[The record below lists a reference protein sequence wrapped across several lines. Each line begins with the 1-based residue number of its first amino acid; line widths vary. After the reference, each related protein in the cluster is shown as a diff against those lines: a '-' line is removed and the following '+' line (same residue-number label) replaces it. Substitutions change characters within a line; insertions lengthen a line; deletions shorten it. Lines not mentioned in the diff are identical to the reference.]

1 MNVDFIFDFASPNS
15 YLVQQVLPR
24 IADRTGAQINYIPCL
39 LGGVFKATGNQPPWQ
54 AFANV
59 PSKVAY
65 EELEFK
71 RFIMKHRLVNFKMN
85 EHFPINT
92 ISLMRGA
99 VAAQLESEEAFNKYL
114 NTMFS
119 AMWEQGRDMNSP
131 DEVAA
136 VLAESGYSPQD
147 FINSIQDDAVKE
159 KLRSNTDAVIAR
171 GVFGIPTFFVGDEM
185 FFGKE
190 RLEQLEAEILR
201 QQS

>member
-1 MNVDFIFDFASPNS
+1 
-15 YLVQQVLPR
+15 
-24 IADRTGAQINYIPCL
+24 
-39 LGGVFKATGNQPPWQ
+39 
-54 AFANV
+54 
-59 PSKVAY
+59 
-65 EELEFK
+65 
-71 RFIMKHRLVNFKMN
+71 MN

-159 KLRSNTDAVIAR
+159 KLRSNTEAVIAR